1 MRSKNGDSVTAPHLS
16 GLSPIETNAFYRGVC
31 GEKCWKIVYLRAKNG

>member
-16 GLSPIETNAFYRGVC
+16 GLSAIETNASYRGVC